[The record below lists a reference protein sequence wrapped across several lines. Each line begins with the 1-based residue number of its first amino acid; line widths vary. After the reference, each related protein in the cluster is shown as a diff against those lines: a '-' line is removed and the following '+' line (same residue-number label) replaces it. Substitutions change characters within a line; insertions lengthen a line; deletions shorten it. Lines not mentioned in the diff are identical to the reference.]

1 MAFDIERLDQPSA
14 YSIANEWKYPDVYSF
29 YDMTSDPED
38 YEEIMDPLLRA
49 ENYFQVLKDDRLFG
63 FFVVEKNPD
72 HNVMNMGLGIR
83 PELTGKGLGQAF
95 VSEIITYIHKNYS
108 VKTLR
113 LGVAAFNKRA
123 QKVYEKIGFK
133 QTKMYD
139 QETNGSIYP
148 FIEMEIKL

>member
-108 VKTLR
+108 VKMLR